1 MKHIRICT
9 GLLFFLLL
17 LSPPPVV
24 AKTITLL
31 NGDQL
36 SGEIKNENAA
46 QLILHH
52 AVLGDI
58 TIPKKQIRPDSADN
72 SNAATETKIKA
83 KKTRSPKAAI
93 ETVSKPKRSTEKQPG
108 LFGITF
114 LEGWKRRLALGL
126 KGERG
131 NDVSTE
137 LSLAFDTSF
146 KDEEHRFSLNSA
158 YYYETEDHE
167 KDTSKGHINIVRD
180 WLLPDTDWFYY
191 AYFRYEQ
198 DSFKSWKNRV
208 SISGGPGYDFY
219 NDKILKLSGRTGL
232 GFSKSWGDENEFDV
246 EGQLGLEWL
255 WKPPKLKNQ
264 SLSYQ
269 IIVYPILNDLGE
281 YRTWMEGKWRFDL
294 DFYKELGF
302 EFGFEHEYE
311 SRKDKSL
318 EDEEYF
324 DLIYF
329 GRIGLDF

>member
-1 MKHIRICT
+1 MAHLRICA
-9 GLLFFLLL
+9 GLLIFLLL
-17 LSPPPVV
+17 LSPPIE
-24 AKTITLL
+24 AKTVTFL

-36 SGEIKNENAA
+36 SGEVKSENAT

-58 TIPKKQIRPDSADN
+58 TIPKKQILTGPVRESQTVPEKEKN
-72 SNAATETKIKA
+72 K
-83 KKTRSPKAAI
+83 SPKAVI
-93 ETVSKPKRSTEKQPG
+93 ETVAKPKKSTEKQPG
-108 LFGITF
+108 LFGTTF

-126 KGERG
+126 KGESG

-137 LSLAFDTSF
+137 LSLAFDTSY
-146 KDEEHRFSLNSA
+146 KNEEHRFSLNSA
-158 YYYETEDHE
+158 YYYETEDHK

-198 DSFKSWKNRV
+198 DTFKSWKNRV
-208 SISGGPGYDFY
+208 SLSGGPGYDFY
-219 NDKILKLSGRTGL
+219 NDRTLKLSGRTGL
-232 GFSKSWGDENEFDV
+232 GFSRSWGTENEFDV
-246 EGQLGLEWL
+246 EGQLGMEWL
-255 WKPPKLKNQ
+255 WKPVKLKNQ
-264 SLSYQ
+264 TLSYQ
-269 IIVYPILNDLGE
+269 IIIYPLLNDLGK
-281 YRTWMEGKWRFDL
+281 YRTWMEGKWRFNL

-311 SRKDKSL
+311 SRKEKLL